1 MVDIV
6 KLLLAVA
13 IFIAGC
19 FAYYLLPEWVGQD
32 VSILIRVAVLLVSL
46 VVALAVAATSAQ
58 GASFIEFSKG
68 SRTELRKMVWP
79 SGPETRQTT
88 IVVLVAVVIVAL
100 FLWLID
106 SIVFEIIYDFLLGV
120 DD

>member
-1 MVDIV
+1 MIDKI
-6 KLLLAVA
+6 KLAIAVA
-13 IFIAGC
+13 ILFGGGY
-19 FAYYLLPEWVGQD
+19 AYYQLPELVGQD
-32 VSILIRVAVLLVSL
+32 VSVLIRFAVL
-46 VVALAVAATSAQ
+46 ALAVVVAVAIAATSAQ

-79 SGPETRQTT
+79 SGAETRQTT
-88 IVVLVAVVIVAL
+88 LVVLVAVVIVAL

-106 SIVFEIIYDFLLGV
+106 SIVFEIIYDWLLGV